1 MKKNIFQVVLKK
13 QYVFVHHEICNMQ
26 ELRILHL
33 YISYKFVVSHNIL
46 PNYLNLYIF
55 QQYLLC
61 AFFNISSIF
70 LPIFLLYFSITYYV
84 RSSILLPIGTKQ
96 WDPLS
101 SSFHYE
107 IWQYSTYAICNIMQ
121 YAKFT
126 VMQFVILCKM
136 QYHAI

>member
-13 QYVFVHHEICNMQ
+13 QKAPLEAFIWLKMQYVFVHHEICNMQ

-55 QQYLLC
+55 QQYVLCAFFKISSNILALFLHYLLC
-61 AFFNISSIF
+61 AFFN
-70 LPIFLLYFSITYYV
+70 PT
-84 RSSILLPIGTKQ
+84 PIGTKQ

-107 IWQYSTYAICNIMQ
+107 I
-121 YAKFT
+121 
-126 VMQFVILCKM
+126 
-136 QYHAI
+136 